1 MLNVTL
7 RRKARQ
13 FGRIV
18 RYSALT
24 PRIGK
29 SHKPVPVAT
38 GDLGITFIGHSGFL
52 IQLGGKN
59 ILVDPNFA
67 RWLFVLKR
75 LRHPGVR
82 IKDLPPIDVVLIT
95 HAHFDHLHRPS
106 LRAIARLSRRR
117 YGTAPMMVV
126 PHDVRDV
133 VNDLGYREVCELNWW
148 QSWEHANLT
157 VTHTP
162 SQHWGARI
170 LHDIHRGYG
179 GYVIAAGG
187 YSIYHAGDTAYFKG
201 FQEIG
206 RRLEPQ
212 IALLP
217 IGAYSPPAFR
227 NVHTSPG
234 DAVQA
239 FRDLNAHWMIPMH
252 YGTFRLS
259 HEPIEEPPQLL
270 ASEAKAAGVEEKV
283 LVLEEGKT
291 RIFTLPGQRNIR
303 YRKPDRWSI
312 PNLIPHQNS

>member
-7 RRKARQ
+7 RRKVRQ

-18 RYSALT
+18 RHSALT
-24 PRIGK
+24 PRSGE
-29 SHKPVPVAT
+29 SYKPIPVAQQE
-38 GDLGITFIGHSGFL
+38 LGITFIGHSGFL
-52 IQLGGKN
+52 IQIGGKN
-59 ILVDPNFA
+59 VLVDPNFA

-82 IKDLPPIDVVLIT
+82 IKDLPQIDLVLVT

-106 LRAIARLSRRR
+106 LRAIARLNTRK
-117 YGTAPMMVV
+117 YGTVPKIVV
-126 PHDVRDV
+126 PNDVRDV
-133 VNDLGYREVCELNWW
+133 VGGLGYREILELTWW
-148 QSWEHANLT
+148 ESCQHANLT
-157 VTHTP
+157 ITHTP
-162 SQHWGARI
+162 AQHWGARM
-170 LHDIHRGYG
+170 LHDYYRGYG
-179 GYVIAAGG
+179 GYVIEGGG

-217 IGAYSPPAFR
+217 IGAYSPPSFR

-239 FRDLNAHWMIPMH
+239 FTDLKAHWMIPMH

-259 HEPIEEPPQLL
+259 HEPVEEPVQLL
-270 ASEAKAAGVEEKV
+270 ASEAEAAGVQEKV

-291 RIFTLPGQRNIR
+291 RIFSLPDQPNVR
-303 YRKPDRWSI
+303 YKQPERWSI
-312 PNLIPHQNS
+312 PSLIPQQNS